1 MRDGI
6 ISVPLSKCSSFLV
19 RGAFTPN
26 WLKVSLTESAS
37 NCQMLPRPES
47 SLCAVLE
54 LTLIDPVAKLLLKKE
69 KKKSPVLYSEMYAL
83 VLLYSY

>member
-1 MRDGI
+1 
-6 ISVPLSKCSSFLV
+6 
-19 RGAFTPN
+19 
-26 WLKVSLTESAS
+26 
-37 NCQMLPRPES
+37 MLPRPES

-83 VLLYSY
+83 VLLYSYWYYYLHSQLIVTKKNQTWK